1 MTQMP
6 FFPRAK
12 VPVAPLDGRI
22 GDVADD
28 LFAREVV
35 SFFVQLKLHESGG
48 RQYWDVRRLS
58 VGRVSDR

>member
-1 MTQMP
+1 M
-6 FFPRAK
+6 
-12 VPVAPLDGRI
+12 PVAPLDGRI